1 MRIVALEVLSALLV
15 DSSGF
20 LKAGRLASELAAFE
34 TGPAALVLDDVGA
47 RLLSDLITGLLLLL
61 AEGLETEAGTDLGA
75 ELLELGATCEAAGVD
90 LFTGA
95 AAAVGASCS
104 IWAAPF

>member
-1 MRIVALEVLSALLV
+1 MRTVALEVLSALLV

-34 TGPAALVLDDVGA
+34 TGLAALVLDDGA

-75 ELLELGATCEAAGVD
+75 ELLELGAACEAAGVD